1 MYSTARIFLKSGIF
15 SFHLTKC
22 FVQFDQKQI
31 GASMKTKTVSL
42 RTKIFMLVF
51 SLLFFIIAGMSA
63 VFYAIQMG
71 ETAEQVHQ
79 LSLQTAQTISFMPET
94 TAYLVEQRAD
104 KMLLPVLEH
113 IQERTEAQS
122 ISIAGRNG
130 IILSTYGRAEPLRES
145 DRRSLLYGGTYT
157 VEETGTDGQA
167 IIGKAPIMKTTD
179 TYTEVI
185 GTVSVEFSKKSIAKK
200 TAAQTGDI
208 LLAAAFA
215 LLAGVAGG
223 LWLTKSILADTLGF
237 EPSKIAAMYKK
248 TIDEIRLYSD
258 ELRAQTHEFMNKL
271 YVLSGLLQL
280 GRNAAALDFIQ
291 KEADSVSLQNQIVF
305 KQIQDDLIQAV
316 LLGKTAKASEK
327 KVLFIIER
335 ESTLSA
341 LPDHVDGH
349 SLLTVISNL
358 IDNAFEAVKQTRTP
372 HVTFLITDA
381 SPTLIIEVTDNGMG
395 IDDQTLGLLFEKG
408 YSTKGEGR
416 GFGLHNVKEAVES
429 FHGIIEVIPNEPAGT
444 IFTIYIPKED

>member
-1 MYSTARIFLKSGIF
+1 
-15 SFHLTKC
+15 
-22 FVQFDQKQI
+22 
-31 GASMKTKTVSL
+31 MKTKTVSL